1 MTLQGV
7 FQALVSGIVMGG
19 IYGLMALGLNLIFG
33 VMRIVNLA
41 HGEFMM
47 LGMYASWGLFTAL
60 GVDPLLSLL
69 IVAPGFFLVAPLI
82 KRFLVDPLL
91 KAGLRWGETEF
102 LILICT
108 FGLSTILRNGAILAF
123 KSDYRGV
130 TTSYSTVPLSV
141 AGVAISYGRLAAFG
155 LAMLLSIGLFAF
167 FARTYTGK
175 AIRATVQDEQAAM
188 LMGVNVER
196 ISSLTFSIG
205 IAAAAAAGV
214 LLSMVITIYPQVG
227 GGFLLRSFCIIVLGG
242 MGTAAGAVVGGLIL
256 GVAEALSS
264 LAIPVAYTPALAYV
278 LLVLVLLVRPAGI
291 LGRMRA

>member
-1 MTLQGV
+1 MTLQGIV
-7 FQALVSGIVMGG
+7 QSLVSGIVMGG

-33 VMRIVNLA
+33 VMRIINLA
-41 HGEFMM
+41 HGEMMM
-47 LGMYASWGLFTAL
+47 LGMYAAWGLFTFL

-69 IVAPGFFLVAPLI
+69 IVVPGFFALAPII
-82 KRFLVDPLL
+82 KRLLIDPLL

-141 AGVAISYGRLAAFG
+141 AGISISYGRLASFG
-155 LAMLLSIGLFAF
+155 LALLLSIGLFAF

-175 AIRATVQDEQAAM
+175 AIRATVQDEQAAL

-196 ISSLTFSIG
+196 ISMLTFSIG
-205 IAAAAAAGV
+205 VAAAAAAGV
-214 LLSMVITIYPQVG
+214 LLSMVITIYPEVG

-256 GVAEALSS
+256 GVAEAFSS
-264 LAIPVAYTPALAYV
+264 LFIPVAYTPALAYV